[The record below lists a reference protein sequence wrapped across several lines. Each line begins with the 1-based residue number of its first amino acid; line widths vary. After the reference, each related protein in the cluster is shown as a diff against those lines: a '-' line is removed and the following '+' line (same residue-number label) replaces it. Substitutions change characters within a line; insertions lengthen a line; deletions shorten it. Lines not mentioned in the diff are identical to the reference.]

1 MRVENWDSKLQK
13 VISDTVNTE
22 KFGWQFNSNLSI
34 KTILLIASLVNI
46 MLPSR

>member
-22 KFGWQFNSNLSI
+22 KFEYGKNDCVTFVLKCI
-34 KTILLIASLVNI
+34 ETITGKNVFD
-46 MLPSR
+46 